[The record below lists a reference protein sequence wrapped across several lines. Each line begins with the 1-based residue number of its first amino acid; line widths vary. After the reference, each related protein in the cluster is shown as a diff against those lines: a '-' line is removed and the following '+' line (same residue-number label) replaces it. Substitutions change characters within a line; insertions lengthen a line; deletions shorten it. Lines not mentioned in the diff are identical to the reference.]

1 VTGGATGGALT
12 ARRGLRTL
20 PGMAV
25 PRKRAW
31 ALALGVG
38 LLVVPARPS
47 AQEIYQAVILDLTDL
62 AVHVTVA
69 RARGDEQLRLLLRDT
84 GGRIRQASATSV
96 SAGLASGGTT
106 ILTIPLP
113 LLDARETEFA
123 VALVR
128 ADTELHRTEWRPI
141 FRPK

>member
-1 VTGGATGGALT
+1 
-12 ARRGLRTL
+12 
-20 PGMAV
+20 MAV
-25 PRKRAW
+25 ARKGAW
-31 ALALGVG
+31 ALALGAG
-38 LLVVPARPS
+38 LLVAPARLP

-69 RARGDEQLRLLLRDT
+69 RARGDDQLRLLLRDAA
-84 GGRIRQASATSV
+84 GRIRQASVTPV

-123 VALVR
+123 VVLIR
-128 ADTELHRTEWRPI
+128 GGTEIHRTEWRPI
-141 FRPK
+141 FGAR